1 MSWTSRRLV
10 VRVRGRTREV
20 EVALPGDRSVSAL
33 LPGLVA
39 MVESL
44 PQPSAAEA
52 GEWRLVTADGRE
64 LPLQQSL
71 TALGVRDGS
80 ALRLRVNGEEEHAAA
95 SPESQEQAVTEARMR
110 RCLTVAVVSP
120 KGGVGKTTATMLLGA
135 ALAHL
140 RSERVIAVDADPDYG
155 TLGLG
160 LAPERPMSVDELAEL
175 LDQPALTPAML
186 DRCLIRAR
194 SGLRVLPAPA
204 VPERMDALDRDTYRR
219 VLERLRD
226 TAGFLLLD
234 CGAGMRAPATRAA
247 LEAADQVVMVT
258 DADPATMKLVASA
271 ASHLP
276 RSTYRIVLINKVPA
290 HGFDRERAWAMFRS
304 ARAVIEIP
312 ADARTAPKIA
322 AGDFNWSTAGAR
334 WRSSARA
341 MAAALSEAW
350 IDLRVARPASTWGG
364 GS

>member
-1 MSWTSRRLV
+1 MSWASRRLV

-39 MVESL
+39 MVEAV
-44 PQPSAAEA
+44 PQPSITEA
-52 GEWRLVTADGRE
+52 GEWRLVTADGDE

-71 TALGVRDGS
+71 TALGVRDGT
-80 ALRLRVNGEEEHAAA
+80 ALRLRALGEAEDTTT
-95 SPESQEQAVTEARMR
+95 PESQEARVANARMR
-110 RCLTVAVVSP
+110 RCLTVAIASP

-135 ALAHL
+135 ALAHI
-140 RSERVIAVDADPDYG
+140 RNERVIAVDADPDYG

-160 LAPERPMSVDELAEL
+160 LSPERPMSVDEMAHL
-175 LDQPALTPAML
+175 LDQPALTAGML

-204 VPERMDALDRDTYRR
+204 VPERMDALDRDTYAR
-219 VLERLRD
+219 VLDRLGD
-226 TAGFLLLD
+226 VAGFLLLD

-247 LEAADQVVMVT
+247 LEAADQVVLVT
-258 DADPATMKLVASA
+258 DSDASTMKLVASA

-290 HGFDRERAWAMFRS
+290 HGFDRDRAAAMFPS
-304 ARAVIEIP
+304 ARAVVEIP
-312 ADARTAPKIA
+312 SDPRTAPRIA
-322 AGDFNWSTAGAR
+322 TGHFDWSSAGAR
-334 WRSSARA
+334 WRAAAREL
-341 MAAALSEAW
+341 AAALSEAW
-350 IDLRVARPASTWGG
+350 IDLHVARPPATWGIPG
-364 GS
+364 